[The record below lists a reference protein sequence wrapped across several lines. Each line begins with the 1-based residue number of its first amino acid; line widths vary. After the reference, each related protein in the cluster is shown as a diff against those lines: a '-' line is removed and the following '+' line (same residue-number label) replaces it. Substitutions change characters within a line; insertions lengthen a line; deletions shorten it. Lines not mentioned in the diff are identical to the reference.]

1 MEKIFYHPTK
11 FKGKNIPVFSSYYQY
26 QTISYFLELSEKIE
40 PSLII
45 DLEKMTALYATVEKI
60 IDGSILDEWL
70 KFEQANLINKDAIEL
85 RETLTN
91 WAKKYNLYND
101 DN

>member
-1 MEKIFYHPTK
+1 
-11 FKGKNIPVFSSYYQY
+11 
-26 QTISYFLELSEKIE
+26 
-40 PSLII
+40 
-45 DLEKMTALYATVEKI
+45 MTALYATVEKI